1 MTQAPLSSRSTHL
14 RAVPPQAPAAS
25 PKPAPPETPPSPK
38 SAKGLRGSG
47 RRWLWLGG
55 TLFGLSCLS
64 LLSVAHRVT
73 GPGEVS
79 ATQAAVEIVS
89 MPAPGGTV
97 ERVTVSANQTVNAN
111 RTIATLQ
118 IDSLLDRHTQL
129 EHQIIQTKA
138 TLESRRQQ
146 ITQRQA
152 ELREAIAQTATAQQA
167 VDQLHQQVNSPL
179 PEVQGWQGEIAAA
192 QSEIA
197 GLQSTLEIESDKI
210 ANVRPAVESGALSQH
225 FFTDLQAQQVQ
236 IQNQIAQRQG
246 QIAAK
251 QAQINALTTNKQL
264 GLSQAQAT
272 LAERQA
278 RQQSAQQAVQS
289 AIAEYTAQAELLLA
303 QETELQDLEARLEQ
317 TELLQTS
324 IAGTV
329 ITPQQDIDQL
339 QGRYLAAGE
348 PMIAV
353 MNPDKLT
360 VDMWVRQEDRD
371 LIALGMTAEF
381 RPQSGRWEHYP
392 AVVETIAAQ
401 TEFHETEQ
409 KPMLRVQLR
418 LQAAS
423 QPLQLNSTGTAR
435 IVAEPMPI
443 YQKVKREF
451 LKVVPLQKLLAF

>member
-1 MTQAPLSSRSTHL
+1 VL
-14 RAVPPQAPAAS
+14 
-25 PKPAPPETPPSPK
+25 
-38 SAKGLRGSG
+38 G
-47 RRWLWLGG
+47 LGG
-55 TLFGLSCLS
+55 LS
-64 LLSVAHRVT
+64 LLPVAHRVT
-73 GPGEVS
+73 GPGEIS
-79 ATQAAVEIVS
+79 ATQEALEILS

-97 ERVTVSANQTVNAN
+97 EDVLVSANQTVMAN
-111 RTIATLQ
+111 RPIATLQ
-118 IDSLLDRHTQL
+118 IDSLLDRRTQL
-129 EHQIIQTKA
+129 DQQIIQTKA
-138 TLESRRQQ
+138 ALESRRQQ
-146 ITQRQA
+146 ISQRQA
-152 ELREAIAQTATAQQA
+152 ELREAIAQTTTAQQA
-167 VDQLHQQVNSPL
+167 VDQLEQQVNGAL

-192 QSEIA
+192 QSEIE
-197 GLQSTLEIESDKI
+197 GLQITLATASDEIED
-210 ANVRPAVESGALSQH
+210 VLPAVESGALSRR
-225 FFTDLQAQQVQ
+225 FLADLQTQQVQ

-251 QAQINALTTNKQL
+251 QAQIDALTMNKQV

-289 AIAEYTAQAELLLA
+289 AGAEYAAQEELLLA
-303 QETELQDLEARLEQ
+303 QEAELQELDDRLDQ
-317 TELLQTS
+317 TALLQS
-324 IAGTV
+324 GIAGTV
-329 ITPQQDIDQL
+329 ITPQQEIDQL

-348 PMIAV
+348 PILAV
-353 MNPDKLT
+353 MNPEKLT

-371 LIALGMTAEF
+371 LIAPGMTAEF
-381 RPQSGRWEHYP
+381 RPQSGRWERYP